1 MIESVLRAR
10 VDRAAVAL
18 PEALSVDV
26 VDRLIRSR
34 MFGSLPLVMVEAGAP
49 VADDIAEILRRMQ
62 PRPQD
67 RVSLTWEGAKRC
79 RTSRMRAHG
88 RSRSTAGP
96 GLKWCD
102 ALPVSETAGEREPR
116 GILQSL
122 NLMNHPA
129 NCGSSSFSLTFPNQ
143 FRALILFPVNNRCVS
158 DRVER

>member
-62 PRPQD
+62 PRRQ
-67 RVSLTWEGAKRC
+67 RYL
-79 RTSRMRAHG
+79 
-88 RSRSTAGP
+88 AG
-96 GLKWCD
+96 LR
-102 ALPVSETAGEREPR
+102 LR
-116 GILQSL
+116 
-122 NLMNHPA
+122 
-129 NCGSSSFSLTFPNQ
+129 
-143 FRALILFPVNNRCVS
+143 
-158 DRVER
+158 

>member
-1 MIESVLRAR
+1 MVERVLRAR
-10 VDRAAVAL
+10 VDLAAVAL
-18 PEALSVDV
+18 PEALAVDV

-34 MFGSLPLVMVEAGAP
+34 MFGSLALVMVEAGAP

-79 RTSRMRAHG
+79 RTSRTRGHCK
-88 RSRSTAGP
+88 SRSTAGP

-102 ALPVSETAGEREPR
+102 ALPVSETAGEPEPR

-143 FRALILFPVNNRCVS
+143 FRAFILFPANIRRVS

>member
-1 MIESVLRAR
+1 MIESVLRAW

-96 GLKWCD
+96 GLKGYD

-143 FRALILFPVNNRCVS
+143 FRPLILFPANIRRVS